1 MRKHLLI
8 ASPLALLVTA
18 ALLAADP
25 VKDAEQDRVKLVKKL
40 QPAVVS
46 VFIKEF
52 QSDPRGRIAGG
63 GSGVIIDKEGY
74 VLTNYHVVAAEG
86 MTGVTPTFA
95 CGLSNGE
102 LYDAVTV
109 GCDRT
114 GDVGL
119 MKLFPKKAGETFPF
133 AELGDSGELK
143 PGDWTMIM
151 GNAQLLSTDFTPS
164 VTFGLVSGVGRY
176 SDFGFAEHTDA
187 IQYDTTANQGNS
199 GGPIFNMKGQVV
211 GLVYGG
217 APGKRGAFNTGIG
230 YGLPINTAKNFLVH
244 MRAGIFC
251 DHATLGATVNTQL
264 NEEGDLARLVVNQ
277 VLEDSDASRR
287 GLSEGDELL
296 NFAGREI
303 RGQNQFKSALG
314 IYPKEW
320 RLPVTYKRINERKE
334 TLVRLM
340 SYTPPV
346 IRKGPTGPGA
356 PPPPPKP
363 KAFGE
368 GAKYYEERKGFAN
381 YYYNRQE
388 RDRVLATLKKLAD
401 YSNVTGDWVWT
412 GSYDREMRGGDFTV
426 KMTEFADPADA
437 KEVHPLFTL
446 TLGLAEYKLEPLKQG
461 LTIADLTD
469 PPLTG
474 GLLMAL
480 YQYKRFLT
488 LGPKG
493 SEGDRCNHAGMEP
506 VYIMP
511 VDGSKPKKFEEVRL
525 WAEVIRTEHADVV
538 SKWYFYRG
546 DLNPQL
552 KGKDPYPEG
561 ALIAGEVYVDR
572 QTDPDPCELYF
583 ADFKDAGGKTLP
595 HRMEVRH
602 GDKRFAMFTIKS
614 HQMK

>member
-8 ASPLALLVTA
+8 ASPLFLALVAVA
-18 ALLAADP
+18 AAADP
-25 VKDAEQDRVKLVKKL
+25 VKDAEQDRVKLIKKL

-46 VFIKEF
+46 VFMKEF

-86 MTGVTPTFA
+86 MTGVTPTFV

-114 GDVGL
+114 GDAGL
-119 MKLFPKKAGETFPF
+119 MKLFPRKKGETFPF
-133 AELGDSGELK
+133 AELGDSSELK

-187 IQYDTTANQGNS
+187 IQYDTTANAGNS

-217 APGKRGAFNTGIG
+217 APGKRGNFNTGIG

-264 NEEGDLARLVVNQ
+264 NEEGDLARLIVNQ
-277 VLEDSDASRR
+277 VLEESDASRR
-287 GLSEGDELL
+287 GLAEGDELL

-303 RGQNQFKSALG
+303 RSQNQFKSALG

-320 RLPVTYKRINERKE
+320 RLPLAYKRLGDRKE

-356 PPPPPKP
+356 PPPPKP

-368 GAKYYEERKGFAN
+368 GAKYFEERRGFAN
-381 YYYNRQE
+381 YYYNRLE
-388 RDRVLATLKKLAD
+388 RDRVLANLKKLAD
-401 YSNVTGDWVWT
+401 YSNLSGEWVWT
-412 GSYDREMRGGDFTV
+412 GSYDREMRGGDFTAR
-426 KMTEFADPADA
+426 MTEVTEPDA
-437 KEVHPLFTL
+437 KEAHPLITMQIGL
-446 TLGLAEYKLEPLKQG
+446 TDYKLEPLKQG
-461 LTIADLTD
+461 LTSADLVE
-469 PPLTG
+469 PPFTG
-474 GLLMAL
+474 GLLMSL

-493 SEGDRCNHAGMEP
+493 SEGDKCNHAGMEP
-506 VYIMP
+506 VYVMP
-511 VDGSKPKKFEEVRL
+511 ADGSKPKKYEEVRV
-525 WAEVIRTEHADVV
+525 WAEVIRTEHADVPA
-538 SKWYFYRG
+538 KWYFYRG
-546 DLNPQL
+546 DLNPQF

-561 ALIAGEVYVDR
+561 ALIAGEVSVDR
-572 QTDPDPCELYF
+572 TTDPCELYF
-583 ADFKDAGGKTLP
+583 ADFQNTGGKTLP
-595 HRMEVRH
+595 HRMEVRN
-602 GDKRFAMFTIKS
+602 GDKRYAMFTIKN